1 MRLDRRLVAMTVL
14 IALSVLAGWLE
25 HRDPAWIRADPLLQ
39 PFGQGPPPPEPRTR
53 ERSSRQRSP
62 VPVELSAATSP
73 ELEALPGIGPV
84 TAARI
89 LAWRDTVGVVDSV
102 ERLQEV
108 HGIGPKKLEGLRP
121 WIRLQSAP
129 AAVDTSTTEP

>member
-1 MRLDRRLVAMTVL
+1 MTVL
-14 IALSVLAGWLE
+14 IALSALAGWLE
-25 HRDPAWIRADPLLQ
+25 RRDPAWIRADPLLQ

-53 ERSSRQRSP
+53 ERSSRERSP
-62 VPVELSAATSP
+62 VPVRLSSATAP
-73 ELEALPGIGPV
+73 QLEALPGIGPV

-89 LAWRDTVGVVDSV
+89 LAWRDTVGVVDSG

-121 WIRLQSAP
+121 WIRLQSPTTP
-129 AAVDTSTTEP
+129 ADTSTTDH

>member
-1 MRLDRRLVAMTVL
+1 MTALVVL
-14 IALSVLAGWLE
+14 SALGGWLE
-25 HRDPAWIRADPLLQ
+25 RRDPAWIRADPLLQ

-53 ERSSRQRSP
+53 ERSSRERSP

-73 ELEALPGIGPV
+73 ELEALPGIGPA
-84 TAARI
+84 TAAKI
-89 LAWRDTVGVVDSV
+89 LAWRDTVGVVESV
-102 ERLQEV
+102 DRLLEV

-129 AAVDTSTTEP
+129 AAADTSTTEP